1 MDNYKNYIVIGYR
14 YNWLGE
20 SDDTDSWDN
29 VKYDFNEL
37 DNILFAEYVDHQL
50 FIIGKQNEKTTFIR
64 REVTE

>member
-1 MDNYKNYIVIGYR
+1 MERLLLQKKEVVDDWKPYIIF
-14 YNWLGE
+14 N
-20 SDDTDSWDN
+20 N